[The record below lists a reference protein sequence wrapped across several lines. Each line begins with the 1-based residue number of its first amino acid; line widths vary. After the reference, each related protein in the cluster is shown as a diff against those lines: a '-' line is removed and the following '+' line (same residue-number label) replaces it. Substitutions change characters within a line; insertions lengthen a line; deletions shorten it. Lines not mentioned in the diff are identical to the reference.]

1 MTVQGEV
8 KSPAIKR
15 IRKFK
20 TDEYYP
26 SSLGKP
32 EHHIKNEL
40 SMAVRAGNHI
50 FLRGQTGFD
59 LDGNFHGIGDVAKQ
73 ADQACKCV
81 KQLIEEAGGTV
92 KDICKM
98 TVYLLNRE
106 DRSKV
111 YPVLAEH
118 FKDVYPCSTGLIVS
132 GFAMP
137 EMLMEID
144 IEAVISEGNEED

>member
-1 MTVQGEV
+1 MKMTIFEDTKKVEIQ
-8 KSPAIKR
+8 R
-15 IRKFK
+15 FRKFK

-26 SSLGKP
+26 SDLGKP
-32 EHHIKNEL
+32 EHHIANEL
-40 SMAVRAGNHI
+40 SMAVRAGNRI

-59 LDGNFHGIGDVAKQ
+59 LEGNFHGIGDVAAQ
-73 ADQACKCV
+73 TDMACRCV
-81 KQLIEEAGGTV
+81 KQLLEEAGGSV

-98 TVYLLNRE
+98 TVYILNRE

-111 YPVLAEH
+111 YPVIGEH

-144 IEAVISEGNEED
+144 IEAVISE

>member
-1 MTVQGEV
+1 MIAM
-8 KSPAIKR
+8 SIKDETKKVEIQR

-20 TDEYYP
+20 TKQFYP
-26 SSLGKP
+26 ETMGKP
-32 EHHIKNEL
+32 EHHIENDFC
-40 SMAVRAGNHI
+40 MAVRAGNHI

-59 LDGNFHGIGDVAKQ
+59 LDGNFHGIGNVKEQ
-73 ADQACKCV
+73 AEMACTCV

-92 KDICKM
+92 KDICKI
-98 TVYLLNRE
+98 TVYLMNRE

-111 YPVLAEH
+111 YPVIAKH
-118 FKDVYPCSTGLIVS
+118 FKDVYPCSTGLLVS

-144 IEAVISEGNEED
+144 VEAIISE

>member
-1 MTVQGEV
+1 MTIFENTKKVEIQ
-8 KSPAIKR
+8 R
-15 IRKFK
+15 FRKFK

-26 SSLGKP
+26 SDLGKP
-32 EHHIKNEL
+32 EHHIANEL
-40 SMAVRAGNHI
+40 SMAVRAGNRI

-59 LDGNFHGIGDVAKQ
+59 LEGNFHGIGDVAAQ
-73 ADQACKCV
+73 TDMACRCV
-81 KQLIEEAGGTV
+81 KQLLEEAGGSV

-98 TVYLLNRE
+98 TVYILHRE

-111 YPVLAEH
+111 YPIIGEH

-144 IEAVISEGNEED
+144 IEAVVSE

>member
-1 MTVQGEV
+1 MTIYEDTKKVEIQ
-8 KSPAIKR
+8 R
-15 IRKFK
+15 FRKFK

-26 SSLGKP
+26 SDLGKP
-32 EHHIKNEL
+32 EHHIVNEL
-40 SMAVRAGNHI
+40 SMAVRAGNRI

-59 LDGNFHGIGDVAKQ
+59 LEGNFHGIDDVAAQ
-73 ADQACKCV
+73 TDMACRCV
-81 KQLIEEAGGTV
+81 KQLIEEAGGSV

-98 TVYLLNRE
+98 TVYILKRE

-111 YPVLAEH
+111 YPVIAEH

-144 IEAVISEGNEED
+144 VEAVISE

>member
-1 MTVQGEV
+1 MSIQEDTKKME
-8 KSPAIKR
+8 IKR

-20 TDEYYP
+20 TKDFYP
-26 SSLGKP
+26 AELGKP
-32 EHHIKNEL
+32 EHHIENEL
-40 SMAVRAGNHI
+40 SMAVRAGNRI

-59 LDGNFHGIGDVAKQ
+59 LEGNFHGVGDVAAQ
-73 ADQACKCV
+73 TDMACKCV

-92 KDICKM
+92 NDICKM
-98 TVYLLNRE
+98 TVYILKRE

-111 YPVLAEH
+111 YPVIAKH
-118 FKDVYPCSTGLIVS
+118 FKGVYPCSTGLIVS

-144 IEAVISEGNEED
+144 VEAVISN

>member
-1 MTVQGEV
+1 MTVHGETKKV
-8 KSPAIKR
+8 EIQR
-15 IRKFK
+15 FRKFK
-20 TDEYYP
+20 TDQFYP
-26 SSLGKP
+26 KGFGKP
-32 EHHIKNEL
+32 EHHIANEFC
-40 SMAVRAGNHI
+40 MAVRAGNRI

-59 LDGNFHGIGDVAKQ
+59 LDGNFHGYGDVEKQ
-73 ADQACKCV
+73 AENACTCV

-92 KDICKM
+92 KDICKI

-111 YPVLAEH
+111 YPVIAKH

-132 GFAMP
+132 GLALP

-144 IEAVISEGNEED
+144 VEAVISE